1 MKNLS
6 ITLAV
11 IGALTLGAFT
21 TAQARNGDRH
31 GGAHKQRPAAAQHRA
46 APRKFQRA
54 VDQRQAKQRGRIKHG
69 YRSGTLNHKQVARL
83 RHEQR
88 RINKLER
95 RFGADGRYSR
105 HERRV
110 IKHKLHR
117 ANKRIWR
124 MKGNHYRHAPV
135 HRKHRRFQ
143 QYFGQVHAP
152 HAHVQRVYPVYQE
165 APSESLGLD
174 IETEEFRFSVNKSG

>member
-11 IGALTLGAFT
+11 IGALTLGALG
-21 TAQARNGDRH
+21 TAQARDRDR
-31 GGAHKQRPAAAQHRA
+31 GAYKQRPAAVHQRA

-54 VDQRQAKQRGRIKHG
+54 VDHRQAKQRGRIRQGIH
-69 YRSGTLNHKQVARL
+69 SGALNHKQVARM
-83 RHEQR
+83 RNQQR
-88 RINKLER
+88 RI
-95 RFGADGRYSR
+95 
-105 HERRV
+105 

-124 MKGNHYRHAPV
+124 MKGKHYRHAPV
-135 HRKHRRFQ
+135 HRKQRRFQ

-152 HAHVQRVYPVYQE
+152 HGHVQHVYPVYQE